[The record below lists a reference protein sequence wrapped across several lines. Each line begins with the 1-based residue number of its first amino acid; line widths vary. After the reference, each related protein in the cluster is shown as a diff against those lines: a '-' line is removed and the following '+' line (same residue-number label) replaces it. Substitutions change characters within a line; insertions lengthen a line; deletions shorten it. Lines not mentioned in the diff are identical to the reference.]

1 MKRLYLPLILFLLMI
16 SEGVAL
22 DILPKRLLTS
32 DYMIVPHWVFIFLI
46 FITIFY
52 DKENTYY
59 SVLYGV
65 IFGLLIDIVYTGYL
79 GIYMFSYAL
88 VVYII
93 HGLKKRFYTNILV
106 TIVIGIIGISIADI
120 VINLIYSSIGV
131 IDIYWKE
138 YLQLRLLPTILANII
153 FLIIFYSI
161 VKKKLILWKEEQLF
175 DNQVLK
181 R

>member
-22 DILPKRLLTS
+22 DILPESVLTS
-32 DYMIVPHWVFIFLI
+32 DYLIVPHWVFIFLI

-59 SVLYGV
+59 SILYGF

-79 GIYMFSYAL
+79 GIYMFSYAMVIYL
-88 VVYII
+88 I

-106 TIVIGIIGISIADI
+106 TIMIGIIGLSLTDI

-131 IDIYWKE
+131 IDIYWKD
-138 YLQLRLLPTILANII
+138 YLQYRLLPTILANII
-153 FLIIFYSI
+153 FLIVFYSI
-161 VKKKLILWKEEQLF
+161 ARKKLVSWREEQLF